1 MIEMGTGKYEEEAEG
16 KRELMLRADG
26 KGIKR
31 QRYMSLFDVQIYV
44 ANERR
49 RLKNCLPEVPCTG
62 TGMANCFVRP

>member
-16 KRELMLRADG
+16 KRELMLRAD
-26 KGIKR
+26 IKR
-31 QRYMSLFDVQIYV
+31 QRYMPLFDVQIYV